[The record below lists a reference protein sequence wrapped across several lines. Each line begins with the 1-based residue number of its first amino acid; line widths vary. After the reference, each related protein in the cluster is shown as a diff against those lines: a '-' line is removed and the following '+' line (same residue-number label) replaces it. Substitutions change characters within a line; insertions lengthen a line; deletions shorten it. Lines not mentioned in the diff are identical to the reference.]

1 MTRTMAADNNQKYR
15 NYKEQ
20 IGRLKKALKY
30 GFLIEAVAIEYA
42 IMEDRLESVLIHE
55 GVFNPDKHGTLAR
68 KLNKVRELQRRKG
81 SLENRYLSV
90 ELLDSIDAWKD
101 ERNALIHA
109 LLKQNIST
117 QELSD
122 TATVGNDIIKQLTS
136 KATSIRRQLGND
148 NLKEPKKQKA

>member
-1 MTRTMAADNNQKYR
+1 MVQIMSIDNEQKYR

-20 IGRLKKALKY
+20 IGRLNKAIKY

-55 GVFNPDKHGTLAR
+55 GVFNPDKHGTLVR
-68 KLNKVRELQRRKG
+68 KLNRIRELQRKKG
-81 SLENRYLSV
+81 SLENKYLSM
-90 ELLDSIDAWKD
+90 ELLDSIASWKD

-122 TATVGNDIIKQLTS
+122 TATRGNDIVKQLTS
-136 KATSIRRQLGND
+136 KVTSIRRKLEKD
-148 NLKEPKKQKA
+148 NSKRPER